1 MDIIYYFFCSEY
13 DALSRLGI
21 SDGRQ
26 FLKRRFQKLP
36 VKFLPTCCVGESLQD
51 QVEAAID
58 EALSS
63 GEWVDILVSLFACL
77 TARLSSLSLA
87 ILSLT
92 HSFPSHRLP

>member
-1 MDIIYYFFCSEY
+1 MYIYLQNIIKFCSEY

-21 SDGRQ
+21 TDGRQ

-63 GEWVDILVSLFACL
+63 GEWVDILVGMFVCL
-77 TARLSSLSLA
+77 TAKLPSLSSVHV
-87 ILSLT
+87 
-92 HSFPSHRLP
+92 HSYEI